1 MNYRLLFLLLI
12 IILYPLSAE
21 GGQNAMPLAE
31 TNPQVSFC
39 IDLTRDNAPAFFDV
53 GIEVETN
60 EETEANNIILELQ
73 SGKAVNK
80 HNFNVWW
87 EGWTAKGISL
97 SASISSLEY
106 RGDDYS
112 QQYNPI
118 SWSLKGQDSNDD
130 LSEGEH
136 IIDLNSETAGSAEF
150 FRKSVSLFQKIEG
163 KQKLVI
169 ETENLLGRPRGFY
182 EGSITVEIKPVE

>member
-12 IILYPLSAE
+12 IIPYPLSAE

-31 TNPQVSFC
+31 TDPQVSFC

-60 EETEANNIILELQ
+60 EEVEANSVILELQ

-87 EGWTAKGISL
+87 EGWTAKGILL
-97 SASISSLEY
+97 SASISPLEY
-106 RGDDYS
+106 RGDNSS

-118 SWSLKGQDSNDD
+118 SWSLSGKDTDDD
-130 LSEGEH
+130 LLEGESN
-136 IIDLNSETAGSAEF
+136 IELNSEDVASAEF

-163 KQKLVI
+163 KQKLTI
-169 ETENLLGRPRGFY
+169 ETENLVGRPRGFY
-182 EGSITVEIKPVE
+182 EGSITIEIKPME